1 MNVLEKNIV
10 VLVNSCMINVNRSTG
25 IGAKFVC
32 KYVAVPI
39 PITTKPIPKQTI
51 LLYHSS
57 GVIKLCNKKS
67 HISIPIPVI
76 NAVNNPKNSGLFL
89 FKKELKHINIKA
101 VITSQLPTVSPTFT
115 DSPTNSASKGE
126 VPRSDCI
133 VKEIPRVNIIIHK
146 KHISLHSTPLLF
158 IVANA
163 TIIR

>member
-1 MNVLEKNIV
+1 MNVLEKYIV

-39 PITTKPIPKQTI
+39 AITTKPISKQTI

-76 NAVNNPKNSGLFL
+76 TAVNNPNTSGLLL
-89 FKKELKHINIKA
+89 FKNELQLINIKA
-101 VITSQLPTVSPTFT
+101 IIISQLPTVSPTFM
-115 DSPTNSASKGE
+115 DSPTKRASKG
-126 VPRSDCI
+126 PFKPDCI
-133 VKEIPRVNIIIHK
+133 VKEIPRVNSKIPII
-146 KHISLHSTPLLF
+146 
-158 IVANA
+158 
-163 TIIR
+163 